1 MDHICTSESFI
12 VPDIESIKGKC
23 PICCQVTNQRIT
35 WVSVICGHC
44 KGEFGPDYSRA
55 YIVRKRREYCN
66 LSRKEWSK
74 FTGLSVAT
82 IRSYEWKIPS
92 EKYFDLTERLVNKLK
107 PIIAELECA

>member
-12 VPDIESIKGKC
+12 VQELEPMKGKC

-35 WVSVICGHC
+35 WVSAICEHC
-44 KGEFGPDYSRA
+44 RGEFGPDYSRA

-74 FTGLSVAT
+74 LAGLSVAT
-82 IRSYEWKIPS
+82 IKSYEWKIPS
-92 EKYFDLTERLVNKLK
+92 EHYFSLTERLVNKLK
-107 PIIAELECA
+107 PTIAELECA